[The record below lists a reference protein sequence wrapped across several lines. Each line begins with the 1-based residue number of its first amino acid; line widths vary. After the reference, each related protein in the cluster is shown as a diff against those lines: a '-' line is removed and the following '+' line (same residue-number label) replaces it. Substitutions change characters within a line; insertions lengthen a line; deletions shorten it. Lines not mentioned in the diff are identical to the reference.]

1 MAKTNAL
8 SWLLPDAEATRRA
21 AVAIVG
27 LGLMTGLAT
36 ASPSVRAADT
46 EPNTPSITQASEPS
60 NAPAISLPGAP
71 ADKPADKPAPKAKAP
86 SAKELTPNPVTAEQQ
101 RFTPTV
107 EQMRNAKAI
116 VETGEKM
123 KLPPRAQVIAVAT
136 ALQESTLHNYGHLGE
151 RNDHDSQGL
160 FQQRPSMGW
169 GTPEQITN
177 PEYAATKFYE
187 RLVQVKDWDKKPLTV
202 SAQAVQ
208 VSAYPDHY
216 AKWEKM
222 AADLVLACHG
232 EGPYAKQAAEAEKA
246 EKADKAKAE
255 KAEKE
260 KAHKDEKADER

>member
-1 MAKTNAL
+1 MAKTNVL

-36 ASPSVRAADT
+36 TSPSVSAADT
-46 EPNTPSITQASEPS
+46 EANTPSITQTSEPS
-60 NAPAISLPGAP
+60 NAPAISLPGTP
-71 ADKPADKPAPKAKAP
+71 ADKPAEKPVQAKPKAP

-202 SAQAVQ
+202 AAQTVQ
-208 VSAYPDHY
+208 VSAFPNHY

-232 EGPYAKQAAEAEKA
+232 EGPYAKLAAEAEKA
-246 EKADKAKAE
+246 EKEKAEKETAHKAE
-255 KAEKE
+255 KAEK
-260 KAHKDEKADER
+260 ADER